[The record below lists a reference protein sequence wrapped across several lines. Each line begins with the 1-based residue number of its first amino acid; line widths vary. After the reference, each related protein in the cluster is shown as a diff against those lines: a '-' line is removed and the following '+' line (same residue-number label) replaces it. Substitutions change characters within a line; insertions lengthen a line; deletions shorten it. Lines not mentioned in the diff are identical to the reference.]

1 MKIGFGWHRMEGP
14 IITGRYL
21 RCNHRDPTLGCWKL
35 ELDCMIRNLAVYQVF
50 ASVAWDLRWAIMGSW
65 SDYSYSSLLV
75 NTKLA
80 HVGISTAAWGGSNA
94 LCCLFCV
101 QWGVCLRTFLFSPAL
116 GLYGSI
122 VQCSV
127 SNGHPF
133 HIGRLFVRILN
144 WYQLCVL
151 SLVWYLTALWP
162 TPISTRRSGALWFY
176 YSDTCTGWLDKVIIP
191 LQATGNVF
199 TQWPHS
205 ERLAVILLLSDYPNA
220 RPDKVITLPTGNV
233 ISPNVDTHER
243 WFYYSDYWSSVGW

>member
-101 QWGVCLRTFLFSPAL
+101 QWGFVFVRFFSLLLWVCMVLLFSAVCPMD
-116 GLYGSI
+116 I
-122 VQCSV
+122 
-127 SNGHPF
+127 PF

-176 YSDTCTGWLDKVIIP
+176 YSDYLHWV
-191 LQATGNVF
+191 
-199 TQWPHS
+199 
-205 ERLAVILLLSDYPNA
+205 
-220 RPDKVITLPTGNV
+220 
-233 ISPNVDTHER
+233 
-243 WFYYSDYWSSVGW
+243 VG